1 MEDCL
6 KVNLVTI
13 KGMGKALKD
22 IKTET
27 HTLENF
33 DLEKLKERGF
43 TDGSTMRNM
52 TENGKKA

>member
-1 MEDCL
+1 L